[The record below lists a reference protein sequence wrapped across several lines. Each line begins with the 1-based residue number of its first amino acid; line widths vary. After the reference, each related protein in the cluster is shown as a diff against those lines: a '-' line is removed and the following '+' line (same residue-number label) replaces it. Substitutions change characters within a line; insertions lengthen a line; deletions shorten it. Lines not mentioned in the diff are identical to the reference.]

1 MKSDKPESLVTL
13 RPVNSFRYNQ
23 YSTCLKISLLCHS
36 SVGKESACNAGHP
49 SSIPGFGRSTVEGL
63 ATTPGFLG
71 FLCGSAGKESA
82 CNAGNLASIPGLGRY
97 PGEGKGYPL
106 PYSGLENSMDYT
118 VHGVTK
124 SWILS
129 LSHRQ
134 DYGIFSFLVYSTKLI
149 KPRAQ

>member
-1 MKSDKPESLVTL
+1 MKGFPGSSDS
-13 RPVNSFRYNQ
+13 
-23 YSTCLKISLLCHS
+23 
-36 SVGKESACNAGHP
+36 KESACNAGDLG
-49 SSIPGFGRSTVEGL
+49 SIPGFGRSTVEGL

-124 SWILS
+124 SQTQLRDFHFHFHS
-129 LSHRQ
+129 LFPVQR
-134 DYGIFSFLVYSTKLI
+134 G
-149 KPRAQ
+149 